1 MPELHG
7 LTVAEAAERIHS
19 RELSPVSLLQAFF
32 DRIDLLEPS
41 LEAWMYV
48 DREGALGA
56 AHRCEEEIAAGGYKG
71 PLHGVPVAIKDIFHA
86 EGMKTTAGSRVYEDF
101 VAEYDSEVIARLRD
115 AGAIIMGK
123 TTTAEF
129 AAADPPST
137 YYPWDRERTPGG
149 SSTGSAVAVSTGMCP
164 IAIGS
169 QGSASTLRPAAY
181 NGIVGLKATYSRVS
195 LYGMLPYSFTGDHVG
210 ILAKNVEDSAIMLA
224 VLAGHDPKEPS
235 SSREKVADYRSAALS
250 WSDPP
255 RIGRL
260 REYFD
265 DNADEGVMEH
275 TAQALQKL
283 VAAGAVIE
291 DVKLPASF
299 ATAHAAHGVLGR
311 VHSASFHH
319 DAFLEEP
326 DKFGPGKRLQIEA
339 GGLVPGVRYVQA
351 QRMKRE
357 FRRDM
362 EEIAAGYDVLLTP
375 ATPAPSPKTRAATG
389 DRRFQIAW
397 SYSGLPTIA
406 IPSGIH
412 PIGLPLGLQLIAPG
426 FAEEQLLGAA
436 HWCEQVLNVS
446 LKPPLP
452 VAVS

>member
-1 MPELHG
+1 MTNLHD
-7 LTVAEAAERIHS
+7 LTVGQAAAQIKE
-19 RELSPVSLLQAFF
+19 RELSPVTLLQAFF
-32 DRIDLLEPS
+32 ERIDALEPS

-56 AHRCEEEIAAGGYKG
+56 AHKCEEEISRGEYKG
-71 PLHGVPVAIKDIFHA
+71 PLHGIPVAIKDIFHA
-86 EGMKTTAGSRVYEDF
+86 DGLKTTAGSRVYEDF
-101 VAEYDSEVIARLRD
+101 VADYDSEVIARLRE
-115 AGAIIMGK
+115 AGAVIMGK

-149 SSTGSAVAVSTGMCP
+149 SSTGSAVAVSVGMCP

-169 QGSASTLRPAAY
+169 QGSASTLRPASY

-210 ILAKNVEDSAIMLA
+210 ILAKNVEDAAIMLA
-224 VLAGHDPKEPS
+224 AVAGYDPNDPS
-235 SSREKVADYRSAALS
+235 SSREKVGDYRGAALS
-250 WSDPP
+250 WSKPP

-260 REYFD
+260 REYFEV
-265 DNADEGVMEH
+265 NADEGVREH
-275 TAQALQKL
+275 TDMVVEKL
-283 VAAGAVIE
+283 VEARAVVE

-319 DAFLEEP
+319 DTFLEKTE
-326 DKFGPGKRLQIEA
+326 KFGPGKRLQIEA
-339 GGLVPGVRYVQA
+339 GGLVPAVRYVQA
-351 QRMKRE
+351 QRLRRE

-362 EEIAAGYDVLLTP
+362 EEIAANYDVLLTP
-375 ATPAPSPKTRAATG
+375 ATPGPSPKTRATTG
-389 DRRFQIAW
+389 DRRFQIPW

-406 IPSGIH
+406 IPSGLH
-412 PIGLPLGLQLIAPG
+412 PTALPLGLQLIAPG
-426 FAEEQLLGAA
+426 FAEEQLLGVA
-436 HWCEQVLNVS
+436 HWCERVLNVS